1 MPESPDL
8 IDPKKDFRVRPV
20 INMGVI
26 LNFEPEECFR
36 EDNPYGLGLI
46 ILESFKACFLRNP
59 EHPTFIPGCKIR
71 GLQPRYP
78 NLYDGLVVNAL
89 GDTRITFRLAH
100 LFHLLI
106 NEDTHSRSLLKDA
119 ANFCYIP
126 TPEGRRRAF
135 AVYVSEEGRW
145 KLGADKINTRWQCR
159 SIDQILTYVS

>member
-1 MPESPDL
+1 MPEDLGL

-46 ILESFKACFLRNP
+46 ILESFKSCFLQEP
-59 EHPTFIPGCKIR
+59 EHPTFIPRCKIR

-78 NLYDGLVVNAL
+78 VVYDGLVVNIL
-89 GDTRITFRLAH
+89 GEKVKFRLAH

-106 NEDTHSRSLLKDA
+106 NESEEGRSLLKSA
-119 ANFCYIP
+119 ANFCYIS

-135 AVYVSEEGRW
+135 TVYVPEEGKW
-145 KLGADKINTRWQCR
+145 KLGASKINTRWQCR
-159 SIDQILTYVS
+159 EVDQILTYVS